1 MKNNYKEIKD
11 FTYQD
16 ITSIIFVI
24 ASVLNIIASDKEK
37 EYVLSNNKKDMMTAY
52 NIYIIVLIVLIVLYL
67 YFLKGNYKAFKNC
80 SDINRESYLIRLI
93 GSILF
98 LIGSLCF
105 LYFRIDNKNKI
116 QSSVEI

>member
-1 MKNNYKEIKD
+1 MNRELKD

-37 EYVLSNNKKDMMTAY
+37 EYIISNDKKDMNTAY
-52 NIYIIVLIVLIVLYL
+52 NIYIIVLIILIILYL
-67 YFLKGNYKAFKNC
+67 YFLKGNYKAYKNC
-80 SDINRESYLIRLI
+80 SDINRDSYLIRLY
-93 GSILF
+93 GSIFF
-98 LIGSLCF
+98 LIGALCF